1 MWFRSLFDALTVR
14 PARKPTRRGGH
25 PSEGRPRPGPFCP
38 RLEALDDRC
47 LPSTFTVLNLLDS
60 GPNSLRA
67 EVSAILG
74 VLMGLL
80 LPAILCVLMGL
91 LLPAIQQ
98 IRALAARIQCRNNL
112 HQIALAAQAYHET
125 NRAFPPGL
133 NVSPNSVDPNPIY
146 NFPAPYRGP
155 YVGCLAYLLP
165 YMDQESASK
174 RIPGELFRLNTT
186 AGAWAY
192 SYGPFDDQDT
202 NLPPSLVNGTGR
214 GYPDAANTVINTYL
228 CPADTMGSNSDPRL
242 KIIDGAGFN
251 RLSPSGYYPGTKD
264 PHVGRLS

>member
-1 MWFRSLFDALTVR
+1 WRT
-14 PARKPTRRGGH
+14 P
-25 PSEGRPRPGPFCP
+25 
-38 RLEALDDRC
+38 
-47 LPSTFTVLNLLDS
+47 LPVLNLRD
-60 GPNSLRA
+60 GARTPRGA
-67 EVSAILG
+67 AAPAIRG
-74 VLMGLL
+74 VLMGLP

-174 RIPGELFRLNTT
+174 RIPGELF
-186 AGAWAY
+186 
-192 SYGPFDDQDT
+192 
-202 NLPPSLVNGTGR
+202 
-214 GYPDAANTVINTYL
+214 
-228 CPADTMGSNSDPRL
+228 
-242 KIIDGAGFN
+242 
-251 RLSPSGYYPGTKD
+251 
-264 PHVGRLS
+264 